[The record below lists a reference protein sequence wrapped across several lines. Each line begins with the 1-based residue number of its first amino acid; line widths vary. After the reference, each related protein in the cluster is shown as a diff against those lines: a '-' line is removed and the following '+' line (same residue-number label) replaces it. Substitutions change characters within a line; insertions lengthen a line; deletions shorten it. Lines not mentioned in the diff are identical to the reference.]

1 MQISQP
7 LNLSKRPPRL
17 AISKSLIVVLV
28 AISLVLVETFSG
40 ALRYYF
46 DQAGLSALL
55 YLPKAACLA
64 LFALE
69 LLNFKGGRGF
79 WIMLLLLALTALLGM
94 LQGAALGNIG
104 FALYM
109 YSPLLFGVVCG
120 VHLEHRKRLLALV
133 IGLCLVAS
141 LVGIAL
147 DKYTAV
153 PWKGYSYNIGDMELN
168 GNQSWSENGVDRI
181 AGFTRLSTSLSVMI
195 AIFSLYLSAFT
206 RSRLLMAVLFAIS
219 IAAIYLTTNK
229 STVVA
234 FACTLVVLPL
244 LRHRLT
250 CRAIF
255 CAVVAMG
262 IALPIIGLCV
272 DFDANAASD
281 QSGSL
286 SSFYDRLINTWPH
299 LVHSQWVQGWS
310 IWGAGFGMVGSSVSA
325 FPVMSATTPIVA
337 DNSALYLWAAFGV
350 GGLALYL
357 MMVPLLMRLRDKT
370 TRLGRA
376 LTCICFCLTLISWT
390 TDIPEVSVA
399 TLFLGMAVAMVLRRK
414 AMPVSANG
422 NDRLRPP
429 RQPAFAT
436 PFRTLN

>member
-1 MQISQP
+1 MKISQLP
-7 LNLSKRPPRL
+7 SLSKRPPRI
-17 AISKSLIVVLV
+17 AISQSLIVVLV

-55 YLPKAACLA
+55 YLPKAACLG
-64 LFALE
+64 LFGLQ

-79 WIMLLLLALTALLGM
+79 WIMLLLLAIAALLGM
-94 LQGAALGNIG
+94 LHGAVLGNVG

-109 YSPLLFGVVCG
+109 YSPFLFGVVCG

-133 IGLCLVAS
+133 ILFCLAAS

-153 PWKGYSYNIGDMELN
+153 PWKGYSYNIGDTELSA
-168 GNQSWSENGVDRI
+168 NQSWSENGVDRI

-206 RSRLLMAVLFAIS
+206 RSRWVMAVLFAIS

-234 FACTLVVLPL
+234 FACTLALLPL
-244 LRHRLT
+244 LRNRLT

-255 CAVVAMG
+255 CVVVAMG
-262 IALPIIGLCV
+262 IALPIIGLWV
-272 DFDANAASD
+272 DFDPNAATA

-286 SSFYDRLINTWPH
+286 SSFYDRLINTWPNLAH
-299 LVHSQWVQGWS
+299 NQWVQGWS
-310 IWGAGFGMVGSSVSA
+310 VWGAGFGMVGSSVSA
-325 FPVMSATTPIVA
+325 FPVMTANVPIVA
-337 DNSALYLWAAFGV
+337 DNSALYLWATFGI

-357 MMVPLLMRLRDKT
+357 MMVPLMMRLRDKT
-370 TRLGRA
+370 TRLARA
-376 LTCICFCLTLISWT
+376 LTSICFCLTLISWT

-399 TLFLGMAVAMVLRRK
+399 TLFLGMAVALVLRRK
-414 AMPVSANG
+414 AMPVSAG
-422 NDRLRPP
+422 SHDRPRPP
-429 RQPAFAT
+429 RQPAYAT
-436 PFRTLN
+436 PFRTIN